1 MSICGPSVL
10 VCVSLRGSCDSVVF
24 SWTDVKSDVL
34 CWMCSGRPA
43 GAAGG
48 RDWTLGRDGRQE
60 SGSGFS
66 APCWT
71 GGSAAHLRAA
81 ARAVLQSPAAA
92 ALLRADAG
100 RVQARRRLLLRH
112 LLLLSGETGRN
123 QAAGAAVSCWTQTG
137 RSETLS

>member
-1 MSICGPSVL
+1 MCSV
-10 VCVSLRGSCDSVVF
+10 G
-24 SWTDVKSDVL
+24 
-34 CWMCSGRPA
+34 MCSGRSA

-48 RDWTLGRDGRQE
+48 RDGPLWRDGRQE

-71 GGSAAHLRAA
+71 GGSAAHLRGA

-92 ALLRADAG
+92 ALLRTDAG

-112 LLLLSGETGRN
+112 LLLLIGAGQNR
-123 QAAGAAVSCWTQTG
+123 AAGAAGSCWIQFL
-137 RSETLS
+137 RS